1 MKELRILLVGGGSG
15 GHAYPLVAVAQSLR
29 EKASVAGIS
38 LNLMIM
44 GEGGFIKKAAEEN
57 KIPFKIILAGKLRR
71 YPSFQSIF
79 DFLKMPIGFIQS
91 LWYIFWFMPDAVFSK
106 GGYDSV
112 APAIVSRL
120 YLIPVFI
127 HESDSVP
134 GLANIMISKVSKKVF
149 LSFKA
154 AEKFF
159 NINKVIFT
167 GNPVR
172 KSLMLGDKDAA
183 RKFFDLNEARP
194 TVLIMGGSQGAKII
208 NEVILASLIVLTEK
222 FNVIHQCGESQYQ
235 AVREGVDA
243 IVQEG
248 TQQYSAPI
256 KKYYRLYPFLDENQL
271 ALTYSLSDVIVSRA
285 GAGSLFEIALLKKP
299 SVIIPISQSAG
310 NHQYLNAF
318 EFSLYGGYLI
328 EESNFNRESL
338 MRELNTLLNPEQ
350 CAKISE
356 RMKTFAT
363 PNAADVIAEELL
375 KS

>member
-1 MKELRILLVGGGSG
+1 MKELRILLVCGGSG

-172 KSLMLGDKDAA
+172 KSLMLGDKDVA

-271 ALTYSLSDVIVSRA
+271 ALTYSLSDVIAYRA

-350 CAKISE
+350 RAKISE
-356 RMKTFAT
+356 RMKIITK
-363 PNAADVIAEELL
+363 IQIL
-375 KS
+375 KSKTIFDI